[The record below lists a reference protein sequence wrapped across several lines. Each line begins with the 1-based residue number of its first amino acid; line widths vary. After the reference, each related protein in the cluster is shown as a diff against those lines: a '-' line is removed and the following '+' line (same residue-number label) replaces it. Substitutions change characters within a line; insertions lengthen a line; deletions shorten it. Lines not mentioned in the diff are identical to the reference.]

1 MLTAL
6 RTEDSASPLNNG
18 IDMSQRLL
26 LGLALGSGREGI
38 DAVLVR
44 VGGNGLAAVPAVERH
59 VRHPLP
65 PLVRDALRR
74 GESAPRDLADAFAAA
89 ARQISAKGTIELR
102 SILLAGLHVAPG
114 VPFDSL
120 GERVAE
126 QTGVS
131 VWCRFAE
138 RDAAAGGA
146 GRPWTPAAD
155 YLLAKSDSEDRILIH
170 LGHAASVLA
179 IPAGGKITDLV
190 AFDAAPAGQLLDAL
204 IRLGTREKESFD
216 SGGTRAVQGKCHDD
230 WLADWM
236 THPHLLRPPPKPLA
250 NEFGPTF
257 ATAALDA
264 ARHRNAGLAD
274 LLCTATHFVARSI
287 AAGVRQFVPPTG
299 RPRAL
304 FVSGGGVR
312 NGFLWQLLQQQFPGE
327 VLRRTDDLGMP
338 ALARNAAAAAML
350 AGLTLDGVA
359 VNLPLLTGASGGRL
373 VGRFIPGDPRN
384 WAAVTA
390 RAAEQMWDYGQLRAA

>member
-1 MLTAL
+1 
-6 RTEDSASPLNNG
+6 
-18 IDMSQRLL
+18 MSQRLL

-44 VGGNGLAAVPAVERH
+44 VAGDGLAAAPAVERH

-74 GESAPRDLADAFAAA
+74 GESAPRDLADAFTTA
-89 ARQISAKGTIELR
+89 ARQIAAKGGIELR
-102 SILLAGLHVAPG
+102 AVLLAGLHVSPG

-155 YLLAKSDSEDRILIH
+155 YLLAKSDSEDRVLVH
-170 LGHAASVLA
+170 LGQTASVLA

-190 AFDAAPAGQLLDAL
+190 AFDAAPSGQLLDAL
-204 IRLGTREKESFD
+204 IRLGTRDRECLD
-216 SGGTRAVQGKCHDD
+216 TGGTRAVQGKCHDD
-230 WLADWM
+230 LLADWL
-236 THPHLLRPPPKPLA
+236 THPHLTRLPPKPLA
-250 NEFGPTF
+250 NEFGPGF
-257 ATAALDA
+257 VAAAFEA
-264 ARHRNAGLAD
+264 AQGRAAGLAD
-274 LLCTATHFVARSI
+274 LLCTATHFVARSV
-287 AAGVRQFVPPTG
+287 AGGIRQFLPPTG
-299 RPRAL
+299 RPRGL
-304 FVSGGGVR
+304 YVSGGGVR

-327 VLRRTDDLGMP
+327 VLRRTDDLGVP
-338 ALARNAAAAAML
+338 ALARSAAAAAVL

-359 VNLPLLTGASGGRL
+359 ANLPLLTGASGGRL